1 MTCADTECCA
11 FYFLGAKASLS
22 LHLLFVFESLAP
34 LIGSLSAPLSGVT
47 FTCFKFLPVL
57 ICPPFLVYRYTDY
70 HHPSFVA
77 HFSFSLGY
85 RALESRKLHRA
96 ELNYGVREKNFFWV
110 VIFALKKWGHYL
122 FGKPVVLYADPHS
135 RQYLLTQKTLIG
147 RVARWMHVF
156 AEYSWKIQYVQGP
169 KNVVADCSRR
179 KEMDTPPGILQT
191 LTDTCDFLRLNRLI
205 WTST

>member
-22 LHLLFVFESLAP
+22 LHLLFVFESLAPLIGSLSAP

-96 ELNYGVREKNFFWV
+96 ELNYGVREKNFFLGCH
-110 VIFALKKWGHYL
+110 FC
-122 FGKPVVLYADPHS
+122 
-135 RQYLLTQKTLIG
+135 TQK
-147 RVARWMHVF
+147 M
-156 AEYSWKIQYVQGP
+156 GP
-169 KNVVADCSRR
+169 L
-179 KEMDTPPGILQT
+179 P
-191 LTDTCDFLRLNRLI
+191 F
-205 WTST
+205 W